1 LRETATVK
9 KIRILVVD
17 DSAYH
22 RRTLVKIID
31 SDPEMEV
38 IDTARD
44 GEEAIKKVVNLKPDL
59 VTLDLEMPRMDG
71 FTFLRWLMRNQPRP
85 VLVVTSRD
93 SNRSVFKAL
102 ELGAVDFVIKPVK
115 RAAVELGD
123 VADSVLRKIREI
135 SKLKVE
141 DLPAKLTAMAEAR
154 TPVPIS
160 APSSGKFS
168 LVAIGASTG
177 GPPAL
182 QSILSSLPRGLP
194 VGIVISQHM
203 PEGFT
208 RLFSERLNR
217 TVGIRVNEAAEGE
230 EIENGKALVAP
241 GGKHLLLRGEKDG
254 RVTVRLVRARP
265 EDRYAPSI
273 DMMMDSV
280 AGIYGKRMIGVLL
293 TGMGDDGALGMKS
306 VKEGRGLTIAE
317 AEETCIV
324 FGMPREAIKKGVV
337 DRVLPLPDIGNMIVS
352 ECTGG

>member
-1 LRETATVK
+1 LRETVARQ
-9 KIRILVVD
+9 KIRVLVVD

-22 RRTLVKIID
+22 RRTLVKIIS
-31 SDPEMEV
+31 SDRGMEV
-38 IDTARD
+38 VDTARD

-71 FTFLRWLMRNQPRP
+71 FTFLRWLMRNRPCP

-102 ELGAVDFVIKPVK
+102 DLGAVDFVIKPVK
-115 RAAVELGD
+115 QAAVELGE
-123 VADSVLRKIREI
+123 VADSVLTKIREV
-135 SKLKVE
+135 SQLRVE
-141 DLPAKLTAMAEAR
+141 GIPAKLSAMAETV
-154 TPVPIS
+154 TPAPLS
-160 APSSGKFS
+160 AAASGKFS

-182 QSILSSLPRGLP
+182 QSILIGLPRGLP

-217 TVGIRVNEAAEGE
+217 SVGIRVSEAADGE

-265 EDRYAPSI
+265 EDRYVPSI
-273 DMMMDSV
+273 DMMMDSA
-280 AGIYGKRMIGVLL
+280 AGIYGKRMMGVLL
-293 TGMGDDGALGMKS
+293 TGMGDDGAEGMKN
-306 VKEGRGLTIAE
+306 VKEGKGLTIAE

-337 DRVLPLPDIGNMIVS
+337 DRVLPLPDIGDMIVT

>member
-1 LRETATVK
+1 MAGQ
-9 KIRILVVD
+9 KIRVLVVD

-22 RRTLVKIID
+22 RRTLVKIIS
-31 SDPEMEV
+31 SDRGMEV
-38 IDTARD
+38 VDTARD

-71 FTFLRWLMRNQPRP
+71 FTFLRWLMRNRPCP

-102 ELGAVDFVIKPVK
+102 DLGAVDFVIKPVK
-115 RAAVELGD
+115 QAAVELGG
-123 VADSVLRKIREI
+123 VADSVLTKIREV
-135 SKLKVE
+135 SQLRVE
-141 DLPAKLTAMAEAR
+141 GIPAKLLAMAETV
-154 TPVPIS
+154 TPAPLS
-160 APSSGKFS
+160 AAASGKFS

-182 QSILSSLPRGLP
+182 QGILSGLPRGLP

-217 TVGIRVNEAAEGE
+217 SVGIRVSEAADGE

-265 EDRYAPSI
+265 EDRYVPSI
-273 DMMMDSV
+273 DMMMDSA
-280 AGIYGKRMIGVLL
+280 AGIYGKRMMGVLL
-293 TGMGDDGALGMKS
+293 TGMGDDGAEGMKN
-306 VKEGRGLTIAE
+306 VKEGKGLTIAE

-337 DRVLPLPDIGNMIVS
+337 DRVLPLPDIGDMIVA
-352 ECTGG
+352 ECTDG

>member
-1 LRETATVK
+1 MREKMSGK

-22 RRTLVKIID
+22 RRTLTKIID
-31 SDPEMEV
+31 SDPGMEV
-38 IDTARD
+38 VDTARD
-44 GEEAIKKVVNLKPDL
+44 GEEAIKKVVNLKPDM

-102 ELGAVDFVIKPVK
+102 DLGAVDFVIKPAQ
-115 RAAVELGD
+115 RAAVAPGD
-123 VADSVLRKIREI
+123 VADRVLTKIREV
-135 SKLKVE
+135 SQLRVE
-141 DLPAKLTAMAEAR
+141 GLSAKLSVMAETV
-154 TPVPIS
+154 TPAPFAS
-160 APSSGKFS
+160 ASSGKFS

-182 QSILSSLPRGLP
+182 QGILGRLPRGLP

-217 TVGIRVNEAAEGE
+217 SVGIRVSEAADGE

-241 GGKHLLLRGEKDG
+241 GGKHLLLRGEEDG
-254 RVTVRLVRARP
+254 RVTVRLLRSRP

-273 DMMMDSV
+273 DMMMDSA
-280 AGIYGKRMIGVLL
+280 AGIYGKRMMGVLL
-293 TGMGDDGALGMKS
+293 TGMGDDGAQGMKS
-306 VKEGRGLTIAE
+306 VKEGRGFTIAE

-324 FGMPREAIKKGVV
+324 FGMPREAIKRGVV
-337 DRVLPLPDIGNMIVS
+337 DRVLPLPDIGNMIVA
-352 ECTGG
+352 ECTGD

>member
-1 LRETATVK
+1 VTRQ

-22 RRTLVKIID
+22 RRTLTKIIN
-31 SDPEMEV
+31 SDRGMEV
-38 IDTARD
+38 VDTARD
-44 GEEAIKKVVNLKPDL
+44 GEEAIKKVINLKPDM

-71 FTFLRWLMRNQPRP
+71 FTFLRWLMRNHPRP

-102 ELGAVDFVIKPVK
+102 DLGAVDFVIKPV
-115 RAAVELGD
+115 RQASVELGR
-123 VADSVLRKIREI
+123 VADSVLTKIREV
-135 SKLKVE
+135 SQLRVE
-141 DLPAKLTAMAEAR
+141 GLPAKLSVMAETV
-154 TPVPIS
+154 TP
-160 APSSGKFS
+160 APFTSTSSGKFS

-182 QSILSSLPRGLP
+182 QGILARLPRGLP

-217 TVGIRVNEAAEGE
+217 TVGIRVSEAADGE

-241 GGKHLLLRGEKDG
+241 GGKHLLLRGEEDG
-254 RVTVRLVRARP
+254 RVTVRLLRSRP
-265 EDRYAPSI
+265 GDRYAPSI
-273 DMMMDSV
+273 DMMMDSA
-280 AGIYGKRMIGVLL
+280 AGIYGKRMMGVIL
-293 TGMGDDGALGMKS
+293 TGMGDDGAQGMKR
-306 VKEGRGLTIAE
+306 VKEGKGLTIAE

-352 ECTGG
+352 ECTGD

>member
-1 LRETATVK
+1 MAGQ

-22 RRTLVKIID
+22 RRTLTKIID
-31 SDPEMEV
+31 SDPGMEV
-38 IDTARD
+38 VDTARD

-102 ELGAVDFVIKPVK
+102 DLGAVDFVIKPV
-115 RAAVELGD
+115 RQASVELGG
-123 VADSVLRKIREI
+123 VADSVLTKIREV
-135 SKLKVE
+135 SQLRVE
-141 DLPAKLTAMAEAR
+141 GLPAKLSVMAGA
-154 TPVPIS
+154 V
-160 APSSGKFS
+160 APAPLSTTSLGKFS

-182 QSILSSLPRGLP
+182 QGILGRIPRGLP
-194 VGIVISQHM
+194 AGIVISQHM

-217 TVGIRVNEAAEGE
+217 SVGIRVNEAADGE
-230 EIENGKALVAP
+230 EIEKGKALVAP
-241 GGKHLLLRGEKDG
+241 GGKHLLLRGEEDG

-273 DMMMDSV
+273 DMMMDSA

-293 TGMGDDGALGMKS
+293 TGMGDDGAEGMKS

-317 AEETCIV
+317 SEETCIV

-337 DRVLPLPDIGNMIVS
+337 DRVLPLPDIGDMIVS
-352 ECTGG
+352 ECTGD